1 MLDKESIIVAASG
14 NTLGLLIDYPV
25 KYENVMFVSVLK
37 NLTLDPSFIEWQCW
51 KYLGIINKNP
61 IKNSLGCKR
70 IFLLGIVRGR
80 GGALHMGKGRSNN
93 AGKKQPN
100 FDDSSN
106 FAKQSQ
112 PTEKKK
118 K

>member
-1 MLDKESIIVAASG
+1 MAGRE
-14 NTLGLLIDYPV
+14 
-25 KYENVMFVSVLK
+25 VLEV
-37 NLTLDPSFIEWQCW
+37 LREQF
-51 KYLGIINKNP
+51 GIINKSP
-61 IKNSLGCKR
+61 IKNPLGCKR
-70 IFLLGIVRGR
+70 IFLLGIVRMR

>member
-1 MLDKESIIVAASG
+1 MQED
-14 NTLGLLIDYPV
+14 
-25 KYENVMFVSVLK
+25 
-37 NLTLDPSFIEWQCW
+37 
-51 KYLGIINKNP
+51 
-61 IKNSLGCKR
+61 
-70 IFLLGIVRGR
+70 FLLGIVRMR

-93 AGKKQPN
+93 AGKKQPK

>member
-1 MLDKESIIVAASG
+1 ML
-14 NTLGLLIDYPV
+14 
-25 KYENVMFVSVLK
+25 SVL
-37 NLTLDPSFIEWQCW
+37 
-51 KYLGIINKNP
+51 IINLLR
-61 IKNSLGCKR
+61 ISIW
-70 IFLLGIVRGR
+70 IFLLGIVRMR

>member
-1 MLDKESIIVAASG
+1 MAEREVQEVLQEQRARQGMLDTDTNRVNKKHKKI
-14 NTLGLLIDYPV
+14 LLYARG
-25 KYENVMFVSVLK
+25 F
-37 NLTLDPSFIEWQCW
+37 FI
-51 KYLGIINKNP
+51 
-61 IKNSLGCKR
+61 
-70 IFLLGIVRGR
+70 LGIVRRR

>member
-1 MLDKESIIVAASG
+1 MLDKEIIIVAVSG
-14 NTLGLLIDYPV
+14 NTLGLLIDYSV
-25 KYENVMFVSVLK
+25 KYENVMLVSALK
-37 NLTLDPSFIEWQCW
+37 NLTMDPSFIEWQCW
-51 KYLGIINKNP
+51 KYLDIINKNS

>member
-1 MLDKESIIVAASG
+1 MG
-14 NTLGLLIDYPV
+14 
-25 KYENVMFVSVLK
+25 
-37 NLTLDPSFIEWQCW
+37 IE
-51 KYLGIINKNP
+51 
-61 IKNSLGCKR
+61 R
-70 IFLLGIVRGR
+70 VE
-80 GGALHMGKGRSNN
+80 GGALHMGKDRSNN
-93 AGKKQPN
+93 VGKKQPN

>member
-1 MLDKESIIVAASG
+1 MGEDKK
-14 NTLGLLIDYPV
+14 LGL
-25 KYENVMFVSVLK
+25 FT
-37 NLTLDPSFIEWQCW
+37 LTALVVGSMI
-51 KYLGIINKNP
+51 G
-61 IKNSLGCKR
+61 
-70 IFLLGIVRGR
+70 
-80 GGALHMGKGRSNN
+80 GGAFNLASDMGKGRSNN

>member
-1 MLDKESIIVAASG
+1 MVNSIQYGMA
-14 NTLGLLIDYPV
+14 GL
-25 KYENVMFVSVLK
+25 EVLEV
-37 NLTLDPSFIEWQCW
+37 LRAQ
-51 KYLGIINKNP
+51 LGIINKSP

-70 IFLLGIVRGR
+70 IFLLGIVRVR

>member
-1 MLDKESIIVAASG
+1 
-14 NTLGLLIDYPV
+14 
-25 KYENVMFVSVLK
+25 
-37 NLTLDPSFIEWQCW
+37 
-51 KYLGIINKNP
+51 
-61 IKNSLGCKR
+61 
-70 IFLLGIVRGR
+70 
-80 GGALHMGKGRSNN
+80 MGKGRSNN

-118 K
+118 WSSPCQVDSNKKSIMPRPFPDIL

>member
-1 MLDKESIIVAASG
+1 ML
-14 NTLGLLIDYPV
+14 
-25 KYENVMFVSVLK
+25 SV
-37 NLTLDPSFIEWQCW
+37 F
-51 KYLGIINKNP
+51 IINLLH
-61 IKNSLGCKR
+61 ISIW
-70 IFLLGIVRGR
+70 IFLLGIVRRR

-118 K
+118 

>member
-1 MLDKESIIVAASG
+1 MVNSIQYGMA
-14 NTLGLLIDYPV
+14 GL
-25 KYENVMFVSVLK
+25 EVLEV
-37 NLTLDPSFIEWQCW
+37 LREQ
-51 KYLGIINKNP
+51 LGIINKSP

-70 IFLLGIVRGR
+70 IFLLGIVRVR

>member
-1 MLDKESIIVAASG
+1 ML
-14 NTLGLLIDYPV
+14 
-25 KYENVMFVSVLK
+25 SVL
-37 NLTLDPSFIEWQCW
+37 
-51 KYLGIINKNP
+51 IINLLR
-61 IKNSLGCKR
+61 ISIW
-70 IFLLGIVRGR
+70 IFLLGIVRMR

-100 FDDSSN
+100 FDDSYN

>member
-1 MLDKESIIVAASG
+1 MTNSWS
-14 NTLGLLIDYPV
+14 T
-25 KYENVMFVSVLK
+25 VSNMVWLEVLEV
-37 NLTLDPSFIEWQCW
+37 LRAQ
-51 KYLGIINKNP
+51 LGIINKSP

-70 IFLLGIVRGR
+70 IFLLGIVRVR

>member
-1 MLDKESIIVAASG
+1 MANIKFIRKLFFIKRSMMATINTMVKSIQYG
-14 NTLGLLIDYPV
+14 M
-25 KYENVMFVSVLK
+25 EVLEV
-37 NLTLDPSFIEWQCW
+37 LREQ
-51 KYLGIINKNP
+51 LGIINKSQ
-61 IKNSLGCKR
+61 IKTSLGCKR
-70 IFLLGIVRGR
+70 IFLLGIVRVR

>member
-1 MLDKESIIVAASG
+1 ML
-14 NTLGLLIDYPV
+14 
-25 KYENVMFVSVLK
+25 SV
-37 NLTLDPSFIEWQCW
+37 T
-51 KYLGIINKNP
+51 IINLLC
-61 IKNSLGCKR
+61 ISIW
-70 IFLLGIVRGR
+70 IFLLGIVRMR

-100 FDDSSN
+100 FNDSSN

>member
-1 MLDKESIIVAASG
+1 MQENFFIG
-14 NTLGLLIDYPV
+14 NSKG
-25 KYENVMFVSVLK
+25 E
-37 NLTLDPSFIEWQCW
+37 
-51 KYLGIINKNP
+51 
-61 IKNSLGCKR
+61 
-70 IFLLGIVRGR
+70 

-106 FAKQSQ
+106 LAKQSQ

>member
-1 MLDKESIIVAASG
+1 M
-14 NTLGLLIDYPV
+14 
-25 KYENVMFVSVLK
+25 
-37 NLTLDPSFIEWQCW
+37 
-51 KYLGIINKNP
+51 
-61 IKNSLGCKR
+61 
-70 IFLLGIVRGR
+70 R

-112 PTEKKK
+112 PTEKEEEVKK
-118 K
+118 GSLFIKRDPFFIY

>member
-1 MLDKESIIVAASG
+1 MGNSKE
-14 NTLGLLIDYPV
+14 
-25 KYENVMFVSVLK
+25 E
-37 NLTLDPSFIEWQCW
+37 
-51 KYLGIINKNP
+51 
-61 IKNSLGCKR
+61 
-70 IFLLGIVRGR
+70 

>member
-1 MLDKESIIVAASG
+1 MATINTMVKSIRYGMAGLEVLREQLD
-14 NTLGLLIDYPV
+14 
-25 KYENVMFVSVLK
+25 
-37 NLTLDPSFIEWQCW
+37 
-51 KYLGIINKNP
+51 IINKSL
-61 IKNSLGCKR
+61 IKNYLGCKR
-70 IFLLGIVRGR
+70 IFLLGIVRMR

>member
-1 MLDKESIIVAASG
+1 ME
-14 NTLGLLIDYPV
+14 
-25 KYENVMFVSVLK
+25 VLREQ
-37 NLTLDPSFIEWQCW
+37 F
-51 KYLGIINKNP
+51 GIINKSQ
-61 IKNSLGCKR
+61 IKNPLGCKR
-70 IFLLGIVRGR
+70 IFFIGNSKDE

>member
-1 MLDKESIIVAASG
+1 M
-14 NTLGLLIDYPV
+14 
-25 KYENVMFVSVLK
+25 
-37 NLTLDPSFIEWQCW
+37 
-51 KYLGIINKNP
+51 
-61 IKNSLGCKR
+61 
-70 IFLLGIVRGR
+70 GIVRMR
-80 GGALHMGKGRSNN
+80 GGVLHMGKGRSNN

>member
-1 MLDKESIIVAASG
+1 
-14 NTLGLLIDYPV
+14 
-25 KYENVMFVSVLK
+25 
-37 NLTLDPSFIEWQCW
+37 
-51 KYLGIINKNP
+51 
-61 IKNSLGCKR
+61 
-70 IFLLGIVRGR
+70 
-80 GGALHMGKGRSNN
+80 MGKGRSNN

-118 K
+118 NKNRSSLDKGSSC